1 MNKLTAIVVLVVS
14 SAFAHA
20 EQGDIQ
26 VMGYVAHVENYRLSM
41 SVGLPDSFAAGGG
54 PIDPED
60 WAEYE
65 GRDEAVCSMRRMDD
79 QPEDEIS

>member
-26 VMGYVAHVENYRLSM
+26 VMGYVAHVERYTLSM
-41 SVGLPDSFAAGGG
+41 SVGLPETFAVGGG
-54 PIDPED
+54 PLDPED
-60 WAEYE
+60 YIEHQDRE
-65 GRDEAVCSMRRMDD
+65 EVLRSMRRMDD

>member
-26 VMGYVAHVENYRLSM
+26 VMGYVAHVESYNLSV
-41 SVGLPDSFAAGGG
+41 SVGLPDSYAVGGG
-54 PIDPED
+54 PIDHED
-60 WAEYE
+60 WIEYE
-65 GRDEAVCSMRRMDD
+65 DRAEAVRSMGRMED
-79 QPEDEIS
+79 QPEEDE

>member
-41 SVGLPDSFAAGGG
+41 SVGLPDSFAVGDG
-54 PIDPED
+54 PLDPED
-60 WAEYE
+60 YIEHQDRE
-65 GRDEAVCSMRRMDD
+65 EVLRSMRRMDD

>member
-1 MNKLTAIVVLVVS
+1 MNKLTAIVVFVVS

-26 VMGYVAHVENYRLSM
+26 VMGYAAHVENYTLSM
-41 SVGLPDSFAAGGG
+41 SVGLPESFAVGGG
-54 PIDPED
+54 PLDPED
-60 WAEYE
+60 YIEHQDRE
-65 GRDEAVCSMRRMDD
+65 EAVRSMRRMDD

>member
-1 MNKLTAIVVLVVS
+1 MNKLTAIAVLVVS

-26 VMGYVAHVENYRLSM
+26 VMGYVAHVERYHLSL
-41 SVGLPDSFAAGGG
+41 SVGLPETYAIGGG

-60 WAEYE
+60 YIEHQDRE
-65 GRDEAVCSMRRMDD
+65 EALRSMRRMDD
-79 QPEDEIS
+79 VA